1 MLVLSA
7 ADVHALLTP
16 AACRELMREALV
28 ALADGQV
35 FLPLRTVVR
44 PPELDGLIALM
55 TTHLHGPRPAFG
67 MKSVCVFPGN
77 PRAGKDAHQGV
88 VTLFDP
94 DSGEPLAV
102 VNASAVTEI
111 RTAAVSAL
119 ATDVLAGPDARVL
132 TVFGTGVQ
140 ARAHLHALRPL
151 RPFTEIRIVGRAPGS
166 AERFAAAE
174 PGTVPFTDPAAA
186 AAGADVIVTATT
198 SADPVLFAEW
208 VAPGAHVNAVGSS
221 IPTAAELDPHLLAA
235 ATLVADRRESLLNE
249 SGDYLRAAEAGLIGP
264 GHVHGELGEILTGRV
279 PGRTRP
285 GEITVFKSLG
295 LAIEDVIVARHL
307 YEQARTTGRG
317 RHAPF

>member
-28 ALADGQV
+28 ALAGGQV

-119 ATDVLAGPDARVL
+119 ATDVLARPDARVL
-132 TVFGTGVQ
+132 TVFGAGVQ

-151 RPFTEIRIVGRAPGS
+151 RPFTEIRIVGRTPAA
-166 AERFAAAE
+166 AERLAEAE

-208 VAPGAHVNAVGSS
+208 VSPGAHVNAVGSS

-249 SGDYLRAAEAGLIGP
+249 SGDYLRAAAAGLIDP

-317 RHAPF
+317 HHAPF